1 VLREQVCLHRGCGA
15 PPGIT
20 FALRR
25 QRDLRLL
32 YYRNRVSF
40 LVTVPLLCYRVLLC
54 VTVTSTYI
62 YDLIIN
68 VSRLLY
74 CIVRYSN

>member
-1 VLREQVCLHRGCGA
+1 MNDSSYTTLVTV
-15 PPGIT
+15 
-20 FALRR
+20 
-25 QRDLRLL
+25 LRLL

-40 LVTVPLLCYRVLLC
+40 LVTVPLLILCYYRVLLC